1 MIMLLAEREI
11 ESRLARLPQWTR
23 AGDAITRL
31 VPVEYH
37 AGAALIVRVTDAS
50 QFTSR
55 HADINLSADG
65 VRFTITTHVAGGD
78 RLTIADFDLAE
89 HIDAITADVSG

>member
-37 AGAALIVRVTDAS
+37 AGAALIVRVTDAA
-50 QFTSR
+50 QLTPR

-65 VRFTITTHVAGGD
+65 VRFTITTHAAGN

-89 HIDAITADVSG
+89 HIDAITVDASG